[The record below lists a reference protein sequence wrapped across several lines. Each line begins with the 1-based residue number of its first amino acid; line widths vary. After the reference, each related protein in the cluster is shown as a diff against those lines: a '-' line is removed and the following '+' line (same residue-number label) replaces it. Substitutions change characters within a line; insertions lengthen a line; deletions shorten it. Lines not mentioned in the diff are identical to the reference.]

1 MKKDNKNLYD
11 KDVTTEGVTKNVV
24 GEQTIQTRETKVL
37 KDNEHEVLIGKDIDE
52 VKKVKEEFESL
63 QRKILNKL
71 MK

>member
-1 MKKDNKNLYD
+1 MKKDDKNLYD
-11 KDVTTEGVTKNVV
+11 KDVITGGVTKNVV
-24 GEQTIQTRETKVL
+24 GEQTIQTHKTKVL
-37 KDNEHEVLIGKDIDE
+37 KNNEHEVLIGEDIED